1 MADQNK
7 DPLIIIASNRGP
19 FSFKALEGGG
29 FEVERGAGGLVTAL
43 TALAQKHEV
52 VWVAASMGGGDTLW
66 AEQHQDNLPEVEGI
80 YLKLIN
86 PDLEQYDFYYNQIS
100 NPLLWFIQH
109 QLWNIV
115 SDPVID
121 EQTWEAW
128 EHGYMPI
135 NELFAETIASAM
147 PDSDRPV
154 IILIQDYH
162 LYLVPHYLRKLIG
175 RKAHIQ
181 PFVHIPWPGPDA
193 WRLLPGSIRDQILKG
208 LLSADVIGFQT
219 LKDAFN
225 FVQTSRFYLEGAH
238 SLGARD
244 AITYGD
250 YRVQAKA
257 YPISVD
263 VARVEELSKDSE
275 TMFFKSQ
282 LVDFIRDNK
291 LILRVDRI
299 EPSKNILRGL
309 EAFRTLLNNH
319 PEHVGE
325 VQMLALLV
333 PSRMEVTEYQ
343 DYLQAVMAKAGMINA
358 EFSNSLWEPIRIIVG
373 DNYQRGLA
381 AMQLYDVL
389 LVNPIADGMNLV
401 AKEGVLV
408 NQKNGVLVL
417 SEHAGAFYEMG
428 DHAISISPFDVF
440 GTAEALHHAL
450 TMSTEERFD
459 RASHLQGIIRNS
471 DVNQWF
477 YDQVEDA
484 LRFSFSQDSKEETPS
499 TPETEISESSTTD

>member
-1 MADQNK
+1 MAEK
-7 DPLIIIASNRGP
+7 HRDPLIIIASNRGP
-19 FSFKALEGGG
+19 FSFRETESGE

-43 TALAQKHEV
+43 SALAQKHEV
-52 VWVAASMGGGDTLW
+52 VWVAASMGEGDQRW
-66 AEQHQDNLPEVEGI
+66 AEKHQNQLQEVEGI
-80 YLKLIN
+80 FLKLIN
-86 PDLEQYDFYYNQIS
+86 PDPQAYDAYYNQIA

-121 EQTWEAW
+121 EQTWHAW
-128 EHGYMPI
+128 EHGYKPI
-135 NELFAETIASAM
+135 NQKFAETISGII
-147 PDSDRPV
+147 PDSDREV
-154 IILIQDYH
+154 IILVQDYH
-162 LYLVPHYLRKLIG
+162 LYLVPFYLRKLIG
-175 RKAHIQ
+175 RRAHIQ

-193 WRLLPGSIRDQILKG
+193 WRMLPAEMRDQLLEG
-208 LLSADVIGFQT
+208 LLSADVVGFQT
-219 LKDAFN
+219 SKDAFN
-225 FVQTSRFYLEGAH
+225 FVQTCRFYLEGAH
-238 SLGARD
+238 SMGARD
-244 AITYGD
+244 MIHYKG
-250 YRVQAKA
+250 YRIKAKA
-257 YPISVD
+257 YPISID
-263 VARVEELSKDSE
+263 VKRVEELSKDPE
-275 TMFFKSQ
+275 TLFFKSQ
-282 LVDFIRDNK
+282 FVDYVKSNR

-309 EAFRTLLNNH
+309 ESFRTLLKH
-319 PEHVGE
+319 YPDYVGE

-373 DNYQRGLA
+373 DNYQRAIA

-389 LVNPIADGMNLV
+389 LINPIADGMNLV

-428 DHAISISPFDVF
+428 DQSISISPFDVY
-440 GTAEALHHAL
+440 GTAEAMHAAL
-450 TMSTEERFD
+450 QMSGNERFA
-459 RASHLQGIIRNS
+459 RANHLQAVVRNS
-471 DVNQWF
+471 DVNRWF

-484 LRFSFSQDSKEETPS
+484 LSLLDSQDNKETTP
-499 TPETEISESSTTD
+499 